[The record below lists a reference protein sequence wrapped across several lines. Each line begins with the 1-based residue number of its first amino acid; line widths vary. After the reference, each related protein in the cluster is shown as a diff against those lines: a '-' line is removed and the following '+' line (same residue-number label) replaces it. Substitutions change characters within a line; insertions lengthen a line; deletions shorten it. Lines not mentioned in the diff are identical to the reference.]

1 MAISWGFLRLSK
13 GPPLSDINVG
23 NDKPGWER
31 ARVRGIKDDFLYLP
45 PESISMRTNVTS
57 PVHLAARMADI
68 AAFEA
73 VELFT
78 KARALEAQ
86 GRSIIHM
93 EVGEPDFATPEPIIE
108 AGMQALRQGNIHYTP
123 ALGLPSL
130 REAIAQW
137 YATRYHVTVPPERI
151 LVTAGGS
158 GALLLALGVL
168 LSPGDEVLISDPSYP
183 CNRHFVR
190 TLEGQAKLI
199 PTSPESAYQLTAKM
213 VAANWSDKTVGAML
227 ASPSNPT
234 GTMIGPT
241 EMQAIAE
248 VVAARGG
255 RLIVDEIYHGLTYGF
270 DATTALTISDDV
282 FVVNSFSKYFQM
294 TGWRIGWLVVPPA
307 YVREIEKLAQNL
319 FICPPTL
326 AQHAALAAF
335 HPATLAIVEARRAEF
350 QRRRDF
356 LLPALLELGFEV
368 PVTPVGAFY
377 IYADCARLCADTFS
391 FAERLLHE
399 AGVAMTPGRDF
410 GVAAPQRYM
419 RLTYTT
425 SLEKLAEG
433 VERIRRFLR

>member
-1 MAISWGFLRLSK
+1 MK
-13 GPPLSDINVG
+13 
-23 NDKPGWER
+23 
-31 ARVRGIKDDFLYLP
+31 
-45 PESISMRTNVTS
+45 TNAT
-57 PVHLAARMADI
+57 PTIHLAARMADI
-68 AAFEA
+68 APFEA

-130 REAIAQW
+130 REAIAQR

-168 LSPGDEVLISDPSYP
+168 LSPGDEVLIADPSYP

-199 PTSPESAYQLTAKM
+199 PTSPESAYQLTAEM
-213 VAANWSDKTVGAML
+213 VAANWSDQTVGVML

-234 GTMIGPT
+234 GTMIAPT

-248 VVAARGG
+248 VVSARGG

-282 FVVNSFSKYFQM
+282 FVLNSFSKYFQM

-335 HPATLAIVEARRAEF
+335 HPETLEIVEARRSEF